1 MVYTLGHRG
10 KPWNASLEPIWFI
23 MMTFT
28 KKKTKQTDHN
38 ETCIAHNEKYSNPET
53 DRQVNSESF

>member
-1 MVYTLGHRG
+1 MVFTLGHRG

-28 KKKTKQTDHN
+28 KKIQNKLT
-38 ETCIAHNEKYSNPET
+38 NEKYSNPET